1 MKCRICGCT
10 TPTGTKLC
18 KDCAAA
24 RKRAFAATVTQPLL
38 LAAAGAPS
46 VTRPRFAPKPVKP
59 RVGSAPAGKP
69 SAPPV
74 DRGPSSPAISPLA
87 PKAAAERRTPAAVR
101 RSPSR
106 RSSFLWL
113 FLAIFAGLVVLL
125 LVGMFVAREGRGPGA
140 GEPSDEVTSAPA
152 APAPATASEA
162 HVQTT
167 PAASSAGL
175 TADGLVTEVTPPP
188 TVRKTRKPPAP
199 AEVKTALPEP
209 EPAVVVEPPPQPV
222 APPPRV
228 VPPVRVDPLQKLN
241 EALARCAREDL
252 LDRMSC
258 EQNARAQ
265 LCGDSW
271 GQIPQCP
278 IGRGNDHGQ

>member
-10 TPTGTKLC
+10 TAPGTKLC

-59 RVGSAPAGKP
+59 KGSSAPVVKA
-69 SAPPV
+69 SAPST

-87 PKAAAERRTPAAVR
+87 PAPAAQRRTPAAVR

-106 RSSFLWL
+106 RSGFLWL
-113 FLAIFAGLVVLL
+113 FLAVIAGLVVLL
-125 LVGMFVAREGRGPGA
+125 LIGMFVARQGREPGA
-140 GEPSDEVTSAPA
+140 GEPSDEVTSTPA

-162 HVQTT
+162 HVQAS
-167 PAASSAGL
+167 PAPSGGL
-175 TADGLVTEVTPPP
+175 TADGLVTEAMPPP
-188 TVRKTRKPPAP
+188 TVRKARKPAAL
-199 AEVKTALPEP
+199 AEVKIQLPEP
-209 EPAVVVEPPPQPV
+209 EPAPVVEPPPQPV
-222 APPPRV
+222 AAPPRV
-228 VPPVRVDPLQKLN
+228 VQPVRVDPLQKLN

-258 EQNARAQ
+258 EQNARSQ

>member
-59 RVGSAPAGKP
+59 RASPVPAAKPPAP
-69 SAPPV
+69 SV

-87 PKAAAERRTPAAVR
+87 PAPAAERRTPAAVR

-106 RSSFLWL
+106 RSGYLWL
-113 FLAIFAGLVVLL
+113 FLAVFAGLVVLL
-125 LVGMFVAREGRGPGA
+125 LIGMFVARQGREPGA
-140 GEPSDEVTSAPA
+140 GEPSDEVSSTPA
-152 APAPATASEA
+152 APAPATATEA
-162 HVQTT
+162 HVQASPAT
-167 PAASSAGL
+167 PSAGL
-175 TADGLVTEVTPPP
+175 TADGLVTDVMPPP
-188 TVRKTRKPPAP
+188 TVRKARKPAAP
-199 AEVKTALPEP
+199 VEVKTQLPEP
-209 EPAVVVEPPPQPV
+209 EPAVVVEAPPQPV

-228 VPPVRVDPLQKLN
+228 VQPVRVDPLQKLN
-241 EALARCAREDL
+241 EALAGCAREDL

-258 EQNARAQ
+258 EQNARSQ

>member
-59 RVGSAPAGKP
+59 RASTAPAAKAP
-69 SAPPV
+69 APPV
-74 DRGPSSPAISPLA
+74 VRGPSSPAISPLA
-87 PKAAAERRTPAAVR
+87 PAPAAERRTPAALR
-101 RSPSR
+101 RSPSH
-106 RSSFLWL
+106 RSGFLWL
-113 FLAIFAGLVVLL
+113 FLAVFAGLVVLL
-125 LVGMFVAREGRGPGA
+125 LIGMFVARQGREPGA
-140 GEPSDEVTSAPA
+140 GEPSDEVTSTPA
-152 APAPATASEA
+152 APAPAAASEA
-162 HVQTT
+162 HVASPAT
-167 PAASSAGL
+167 PSAGL
-175 TADGLVTEVTPPP
+175 TADGLVTEVMPPP
-188 TVRKTRKPPAP
+188 TVRKARKPAAP
-199 AEVKTALPEP
+199 AEVKTQLPEP
-209 EPAVVVEPPPQPV
+209 EPVVVVEPPPQPV

-228 VPPVRVDPLQKLN
+228 VQPVRVDPLQKFN

-252 LDRMSC
+252 LDRMGC
-258 EQNARAQ
+258 EQNVRSQ